1 MNVVTPRS
9 GGYGD
14 VTATYIRKSE
24 IPSRIYVK
32 HQYKQE
38 SEYGSTWQYTSNI
51 RITKLS
57 QSVIYWYMYIISQP
71 GTKVKFTICT
81 AKGCS
86 RAEKKIPELA
96 GRFRYRRS

>member
-1 MNVVTPRS
+1 MR
-9 GGYGD
+9 GI
-14 VTATYIRKSE
+14 YI
-24 IPSRIYVK
+24 
-32 HQYKQE
+32 H
-38 SEYGSTWQYTSNI
+38 SNI

-81 AKGCS
+81 TKRCL

-96 GRFRYRRS
+96 GRFRNRRS